1 MVATYNGW
9 EDMPEEE
16 REALEQWEARDWN
29 RRPSRAVSRPS
40 GVKYGRRSGAWGSG
54 SR

>member
-16 REALEQWEARDWN
+16 REALEQWEAQDRVRW
-29 RRPSRAVSRPS
+29 PSRDV
-40 GVKYGRRSGAWGSG
+40 VRRSGVRYRRRSG
-54 SR
+54 RWSSVSR